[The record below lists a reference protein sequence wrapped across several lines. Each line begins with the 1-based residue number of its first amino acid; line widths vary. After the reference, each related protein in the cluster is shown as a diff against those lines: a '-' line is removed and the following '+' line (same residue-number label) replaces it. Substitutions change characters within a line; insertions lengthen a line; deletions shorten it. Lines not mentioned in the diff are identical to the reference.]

1 MMLTSSQY
9 GLRRA
14 SRQNK
19 TFPQNMRLIHLE
31 NNVERA
37 KLDSV
42 SINELSCTIQ
52 MVKTE
57 RCRWDKN
64 VIR

>member
-1 MMLTSSQY
+1 MLTFSQY

-19 TFPQNMRLIHLE
+19 TFPQGMRLIHLE
-31 NNVERA
+31 NNVDRA
-37 KLDSV
+37 ELDSV
-42 SINELSCTIQ
+42 SINELSRTIQ

-57 RCRWDKN
+57 RCR
-64 VIR
+64 